1 MPVLCLAG
9 LLIIRRKS
17 AWEHEAHR
25 KDLSLLSGEYML
37 LSSRPL
43 RSLTRVFVVVVWI
56 AVAVLS
62 EADLQSPV
70 DCNSRAV
77 GIPSCV

>member
-25 KDLSLLSGEYML
+25 KDLSLPSGEYMI

-43 RSLTRVFVVVVWI
+43 RSLPRVFVIIVCL
-56 AVAVLS
+56 AVLS
-62 EADLQSPV
+62 EADLQPPAE
-70 DCNSRAV
+70 CNSQTV
-77 GIPSCV
+77 DVPSCV